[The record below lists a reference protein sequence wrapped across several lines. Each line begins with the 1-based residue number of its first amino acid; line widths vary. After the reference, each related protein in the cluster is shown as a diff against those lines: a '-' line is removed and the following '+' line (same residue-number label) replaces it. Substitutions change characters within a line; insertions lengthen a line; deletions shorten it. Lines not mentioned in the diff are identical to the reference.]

1 MLTASTDGYLTLWN
15 LTSVI
20 DPFFTIS
27 SDASTLHLKQP
38 IDAATVNP
46 EEITCE
52 NRYQVHSNSIK
63 AVEIVHISAVASLI
77 IAGGDD
83 NALTLSL
90 LNTNFTHAEAS
101 DHAYTV
107 SIPDAHTACVT
118 TLKVLEQQLS
128 SDGKVTHITVA
139 SSGNDHRVKIWKIEV
154 DAAKEGFEAIQVQNT
169 IDRYSAVADIST
181 VDKIR
186 ETTGET
192 RLLVCG
198 VGMEMMS
205 VQLH

>member
-20 DPFFTIS
+20 EPFFAIS
-27 SDASTLHLKQP
+27 SHTSTLRLKQP
-38 IDAATVNP
+38 IDAATITP

-63 AVEIVHISAVASLI
+63 AVEIVHISDVASLI
-77 IAGGDD
+77 IAGSDD

-90 LNTNFTHAEAS
+90 LNTNFTHAEPS
-101 DHAYTV
+101 GHVYTV

-118 TLKVLEQQLS
+118 TVKVLEQQVS
-128 SDGKVTHITVA
+128 PDGNVTSITLA

-154 DAAKEGFEAIQVQNT
+154 DATKEGFHAIQVQNL
-169 IDRYSAVADIST
+169 IDRYSSVADIST
-181 VDKIR
+181 VDMIR
-186 ETTGET
+186 EKTDDMK
-192 RLLVCG
+192 LLVCG

-205 VQLH
+205 IQLH